1 MGDST
6 RFRPA
11 IGLSIEPLGDGW
23 VAFSPL
29 SGETMFL
36 NDQCAAIIEVLSE
49 ASSDRRAVCGV
60 LSDDA
65 QVSVEQVADVI
76 GQSWAQLVEGGLIVA
91 LP

>member
-1 MGDST
+1 MGQST
-6 RFRPA
+6 RFGPA
-11 IGLSIEPLGDGW
+11 AGLLVEPLGDAW

-36 NDQCAAIIEVLSE
+36 NDPSAAIVEVLSE
-49 ASSDRRAVCGV
+49 APADMHAVCAA
-60 LSDDA
+60 LAHDA
-65 QVSVEQVADVI
+65 EASLQQVSDVI